1 MSYQVLARK
10 WRPRTFA
17 DMVGQEHALKA
28 LINALDNNRLH
39 HAYLFTGTRG
49 VGKTTLARILA
60 KCINCEAGVSSKACG
75 VCSSC
80 KEIDEGRFVDLIEI
94 DAASNTGVDDVREI
108 IENCQYLPTRG
119 RFKVYLIDEVHML
132 SKNAFNALLKTLEE
146 PPEHVKFLLATTDPQ
161 KLPVTIL
168 SRCLQFS
175 LKNMLPERI
184 VNHLKFV
191 LDQEKVV
198 FEEPALWQLA
208 RAADGSMRDALSLT
222 DQSISFGGGKVLE
235 SDVRSMLGTID
246 RSHVYSL
253 LQALMNNDATQVLA
267 IVESLSEYAPDYAGV
282 LGDMLSIFH
291 RVSIEQQVPGA
302 IDNSEGDQE
311 HIKQLAHDI
320 MREDTQLFYQIALM
334 GRRDLA
340 FSPDPRMGFE
350 MTLLRMLA
358 FKPVDPDNSDLSNN
372 HSGNASPQKK
382 SLDRAPTSRSPVTS
396 NHVSSNVVAISSAA
410 ALQKKADIEVTPEET
425 IITAPHL
432 TVVPVVSPTGSSDS
446 LPALNQIT
454 SAHWL
459 AVYKQLPVDGLARNI
474 ASHCV
479 WHACEGNQITLHLK
493 KEYAGV
499 LNDAHHARLTESFT
513 SLFGRAISLIIE
525 PADVM
530 NETPA
535 AYKARIE
542 AERQAQALVA
552 IENDINVLAL
562 IRDFKAEIQP
572 NSVLPIDM
580 PKEK

>member
-60 KCINCEAGVSSKACG
+60 KCINCEAGVSSTACG
-75 VCSSC
+75 VCASC

-168 SRCLQFS
+168 SRCLQFA

-191 LDQEKVV
+191 LEQEKVS

-235 SDVRSMLGTID
+235 ADVRSMLGTID

-253 LQALMNNDATQVLA
+253 LEALVNNDAIKVLA
-267 IVESLSEYAPDYAGV
+267 IVDNLSEVAPDYAGV
-282 LGDMLSIFH
+282 LGDMLSILH
-291 RVSIEQQVPGA
+291 RVSVEQQVPGA

-311 HIKQLAHDI
+311 HIKQLARDI

-358 FKPVDPDNSDLSNN
+358 FKPVDPDNSDVSPS
-372 HSGNASPQKK
+372 HSSSASPQKK
-382 SLDRAPTSRSPVTS
+382 SLDRAPASRTPITS
-396 NHVSSNVVAISSAA
+396 NHASSNVVAISSATVLQNKMDVEA
-410 ALQKKADIEVTPEET
+410 APEEK
-425 IITAPHL
+425 ISNAPHL
-432 TVVPVVSPTGSSDS
+432 TIVPNVVMAVSDV
-446 LPALNQIT
+446 LPPLQQIT
-454 SAHWL
+454 SADWL
-459 AVYKQLPVDGLARNI
+459 SIYKQLPVDGLARNI
-474 ASHCV
+474 ASQCV
-479 WHACEGNQITLHLK
+479 LYACEESHITLHLK

-499 LNDAHHARLTESFT
+499 LNDAHQSRLADAFT
-513 SLFGRAISLIIE
+513 QLFGQTITLTIQAI
-525 PADVM
+525 DVM
-530 NETPA
+530 SETPA
-535 AYKARIE
+535 AYKMRID
-542 AERQAQALVA
+542 AARQAQAVA
-552 IENDINVLAL
+552 TIENDPLVQMLM
-562 IRDFKAEIQP
+562 RDFKAEIQP
-572 NSVLPIDM
+572 NSIVPIEL